1 MNAFQR
7 KITLRVIG
15 IHAGIIGATVLVS
28 SLHGCVK
35 PKPKEIITFIEFGSP
50 GPQVQMEP
58 VSQMSDPEPAVAAP
72 EPAPIPAPVPEPT
85 PLPEPKPEPKP
96 LPKPEPKPK
105 PPPKPEPK
113 PTPKPEPK
121 PEPKWKPIDP
131 KQIKLGKKIEEK
143 PVKPA
148 VSSADIKRALSGI
161 SSPASPSSSSSS
173 SGKIGDPSQ
182 INAYLGRLKPI
193 FYNQWKP
200 PASASASS
208 GSAIVRIS
216 IRTNGQIVKR
226 ILIKKSG
233 DALYDQSAMAAA
245 AAVSVLPPPPKDYP
259 FDYVEVEF
267 ALDN

>member
-15 IHAGIIGATVLVS
+15 IHAGIIGATALVS
-28 SLHGCVK
+28 SLHGCIK

-50 GPQVQMEP
+50 GPQVQMEQ

-72 EPAPIPAPVPEPT
+72 EPQPVPAPVPEPT

-105 PPPKPEPK
+105 PTPKPEPK

-148 VSSADIKRALSGI
+148 VSSADIKKALSGI
-161 SSPASPSSSSSS
+161 SSPASSSSAT

-182 INAYLGRLKPI
+182 INAYLGQVMSL

-200 PASASASS
+200 PASASAAT
-208 GSAIVRIS
+208 GSAIVRIT
-216 IRTNGQIVKR
+216 IRKNGQIVSRNK
-226 ILIKKSG
+226 IKSSG

-259 FDYVEVEF
+259 YDYVEVIFTLE
-267 ALDN
+267 N